1 MKKRT
6 MIFVTAMVLLFAIVT
21 GSTIAYMTSTTRPV
35 TNTFTYGTVSITLDE
50 GEVGDNGLFID
61 NGASRV
67 IANSYKVVPGNSY
80 DKDPT
85 VHVGENSDS
94 CYIFVNVINGFT
106 NYEANVDGKDTVAEQ
121 MEDNGWI
128 NLSGN
133 VWYKANA
140 VTKGTDHV
148 VFSKL
153 HINDSLDN
161 AASEAAAKTTI
172 VITAYAIQ
180 SEGFTSAPEAYAAAG
195 APQGW

>member
-21 GSTIAYMTSTTRPV
+21 GSTIAYMTSTTLPV

-50 GEVGDNGLFID
+50 GKVGDNGLFAD
-61 NGASRV
+61 NAATRV
-67 IANSYKVVPGNSY
+67 MANSYKVVPGNSY

-128 NLSGN
+128 NMSGN
-133 VWYKANA
+133 IWYKANA
-140 VTKGTDHV
+140 VTKGTNHV

-153 HINDSLDN
+153 HISDSLDN
-161 AASEAAAKTTI
+161 TASEAAAKTSI

-180 SEGFTSAPEAYAAAG
+180 SEGFTSATEAYAAAG

>member
-21 GSTIAYMTSTTRPV
+21 GSTFAYMTSKTGPV
-35 TNTFTYGTVSITLDE
+35 TNTFTYGNVSITLDE
-50 GEVGDNGLFID
+50 GKVGDNGLFTD
-61 NGASRV
+61 RGVTRV
-67 IANSYKVVPGNSY
+67 NANSYKVVPGNSY

-85 VHVGENSDS
+85 VHVGDNSDS
-94 CYIFVNVINGFT
+94 CYIFVNVENGFT
-106 NYEANVDGKDTVAEQ
+106 AYEADAEGKDTVAEQ
-121 MEDNGWI
+121 MEANGWI
-128 NLSGN
+128 NMNGN
-133 VWYKANA
+133 IWYKANA